1 MKKSILLL
9 CFILV
14 ISKLA
19 VSQSIQNSLNHSESL
34 KTGEWLRDWYLSC
47 TFPLDSAKYNYKH
60 LTGFDTDF
68 LKNIGGET
76 DPDIKEGA
84 SIKYKGISARWER
97 FTSPDPV
104 VDLDKYYSG
113 KSFVASYAYKELE
126 VDSAGV
132 YLVSLGTDDGGK
144 LWVNGE
150 LVWDCYQERGIK
162 DDDDLV
168 PANFIKG
175 KNTLLLKMEERE
187 HAWGFKVRVLPFDLH
202 SFVQNQPLFSLS
214 KRDGSPELGFMQ
226 PSYGKLF
233 KTVNVIV
240 TKEGSDDI
248 VWQGE
253 HKGKKIVLPRGG
265 GQYQKNLL
273 AISATLSD
281 GSHWEKEIYY
291 NTGNP
296 VFYPLFENGETTY
309 SIVVKK
315 DAGDGETWAAKEL
328 QHWLEEISGITFPI
342 KTDDEKIT
350 ENEIIIGYN
359 KHSLSLLG
367 SDAAVPKAT
376 NESYHYK
383 NIGPSVLLLGGEQRG
398 SMYAVFS
405 FLENEL
411 GCRWYSPEVTVIP
424 KKKKYSF
431 NYLNHSESPSVRVRN
446 DFYYEVFDNP
456 DWAARNKIN
465 GAMDYRE
472 QHGGLEAYWSAHTF
486 FKLLPPEEFFDTHP
500 EYYSLID
507 GKRIH
512 KRAQLCLSNPEV
524 IKLATERLKKVMREN
539 PEYLI
544 YSVSQMDW
552 KNACQ
557 CEKCQA
563 IVDREK
569 SQSGPLIHFINQIA
583 DGIKDEFPDKY
594 VGTFAYQYTRK
605 PPATIKPRENVVIR
619 LCSIECCFA
628 HDFKSCPKNKEF
640 MEDMKIWSTLA
651 PHLYIWDYVVSFRE
665 YLVPFPN
672 FNVLQSNINSFI
684 ENNAIGIMEQ
694 AAYQCP
700 NTEFAALR
708 SYVIAKLLWNSKID
722 VDWVIDDFMEGYY
735 GRSGRYIRYY
745 FDLLHNLI
753 KPETH
758 FKIRLRHYDDLFN
771 DEFVAHAERI
781 FDEAEKVAEN
791 EEIFNRVELA
801 RLPILF
807 LKCMRNP
814 EEAKIDGS
822 IQRFWEIVEREN
834 ITHISEGVANN
845 AEYKKIL
852 KIEE

>member
-1 MKKSILLL
+1 MKRKVFLLNL
-9 CFILV
+9 ILV
-14 ISKLA
+14 ISKLVA
-19 VSQSIQNSLNHSESL
+19 CQVLPDRLNPIEKL
-34 KTGEWLRDWYLSC
+34 KTEEWLRNWYLAG
-47 TFPLDSAKYNYKH
+47 TFPLDSAVYNYKH
-60 LTGFDTDF
+60 LAGFDTDF
-68 LKNIGGET
+68 LQNTGGELE
-76 DPDIKEGA
+76 PRVKEGKRV
-84 SIKYKGISARWER
+84 KYKGVYARWEK
-97 FTSPDPV
+97 FESPDPI

-113 KSFVASYAYKELE
+113 KSFVAAYAYKELD
-126 VDSAGV
+126 VDSSGI

-144 LWVNGE
+144 FWVNGE
-150 LVWDCYQERGIK
+150 LVWDCYEERGIK

-187 HAWGFKVRVLPFDLH
+187 HAWGFKARILPFDLH
-202 SFVQNQPLFSLS
+202 HFVQNQPLFQLI
-214 KRDGSPELGFMQ
+214 KRDGVPELGFMQ
-226 PSYGKLF
+226 PSFYKLF
-233 KTVNVIV
+233 KSVNIKV
-240 TKEGSDDI
+240 TKEGSDDV

-253 HKGKKIVLPRGG
+253 FNGKNITLPRGG
-265 GQYQKNLL
+265 EQFQKNILV
-273 AISATLSD
+273 ISAILSD
-281 GSHWEKEIYY
+281 GSLWEKEICY

-296 VFYPLFENGETTY
+296 VFYPLFENGKTTY

-315 DAGDGETWAAKEL
+315 DAGDGEKWAAKEL
-328 QHWLEEISGITFPI
+328 QHWLEKISGVTFPI
-342 KTDDEKIT
+342 VTDDKEIT
-350 ENEIIIGYN
+350 ENEIVIGYN
-359 KHSLSLLG
+359 KHSLALLEP
-367 SDAAVPKAT
+367 ATILPKAT
-376 NESYHYK
+376 NESYYYK
-383 NIGPSVLLLGGEQRG
+383 NIGSSVLLLGGEQRG

-405 FLENEL
+405 FLENEF

-424 KKKKYSF
+424 QKKKYSF
-431 NYLNHSESPSVRVRN
+431 SFFNHSESPSVRVRN
-446 DFYYEVFDNP
+446 DYYYEVFDNP

-465 GAMDYRE
+465 GAMNYCE

-512 KRAQLCLSNPEV
+512 ERAQLCLSNPEV
-524 IKLATERLKKVMREN
+524 IKVATERLKKVMQEN

-569 SQSGPLIHFINQIA
+569 SQSGPLIHFINQVA

-628 HDFKSCPKNKEF
+628 HDFKSCHKNEEF
-640 MEDMKIWSTLA
+640 LEDMKIWSTLA

-672 FNVLQSNINSFI
+672 FKVLQSNINSFI

-700 NTEFAALR
+700 GTEFAELR

-722 VDWVIDDFMEGYY
+722 VDWVIDDFMAGYY
-735 GRSGRYIRYY
+735 GRSGQYIRDY

-753 KPETH
+753 TPETH
-758 FKIRLRHYDDLFN
+758 FDIRLRHYDDLFN
-771 DEFVAHAERI
+771 DEFVIKAERI
-781 FDEAEKVAEN
+781 FDKAEKVADDN
-791 EEIFNRVELA
+791 EVLKRVELA
-801 RLPILF
+801 RLPVLF

-814 EEAKIDGS
+814 VESKLDGS
-822 IQRFWEIVEREN
+822 IQRFWEIIEREN
-834 ITHISEGVANN
+834 ITHISEGAGNN
-845 AEYKKIL
+845 KDYKELL
-852 KIEE
+852 KIED